1 MQYIIVNG
9 FQLVLPKVLAGAV
22 QVIVA
27 LFPSGEMLVI
37 LKSVIRGDLSYIN
50 CYRRKIM

>member
-22 QVIVA
+22 HVIIA
-27 LFPSGEMLVI
+27 LFPSAEMLVI
-37 LKSVIRGDLSYIN
+37 LKSVIRGGLSYTN
-50 CYRRKIM
+50 CYQCEFV